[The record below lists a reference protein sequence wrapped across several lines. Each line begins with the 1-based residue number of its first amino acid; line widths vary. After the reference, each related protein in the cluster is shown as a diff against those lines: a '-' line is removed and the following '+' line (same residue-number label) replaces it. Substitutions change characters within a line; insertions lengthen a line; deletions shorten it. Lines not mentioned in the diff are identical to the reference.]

1 MNIASLRNLG
11 IVAHIDAGKTTV
23 SERILFFSGVE
34 HRIGEVDDGTAVMD
48 WMPEERERGISITAA
63 ATTLVWRGHTLNLI
77 DTPGHV
83 DFTIEVERS
92 LRVLDGAVLVID
104 AVAGVQAQSETVWRQ
119 MRRHHVPSL
128 AFVNKCDRAG
138 ADFLAA
144 LASLRRRLDAPA
156 VAIQYP
162 WFREQKLVGVVDLL
176 RRRAIEFDLD
186 PTRAPV
192 ETDVPEALVNEIGVL
207 RSDLLDALAD
217 GDEAILAAVLE
228 ERDVPLAELRAA
240 LRKATI
246 ESRIVPVLAGAAFKN
261 VGVQPLLDA
270 VVDYLPSPLD
280 VPPIGGTHPETGAP
294 ETRACDVKARTAAL
308 AFKLHAEAHGDLTFV
323 RIYAGVLMPGEQLVN
338 PRTKKLE
345 RIARLL
351 RLHADQR
358 TPIETA
364 GPGEIVGV
372 QGLKFT
378 ATGDTLCDPGAP
390 LVLERLTFPEPV
402 IAMVLEPASSAEREK
417 LGAALRQLTHEDPS
431 FHAREDE
438 STGQWSVSG
447 MGELHLE
454 VMLHRLASEFHV
466 KARMG
471 KPRVAYREA
480 VRRAGAGSGRVERLL
495 GGKEIFGAVDATIEP
510 AREFETG
517 VDVVFE
523 PECKVPNA
531 LRETVRESLALAAQ
545 VGPRFGFP
553 LVQARVRLSGGE
565 SRPRVDSELGFIQA
579 ANLAL
584 KDALERA
591 EVDLLEPL
599 MSFEIHVPAEFS
611 SGVIAD
617 LNGRQAEVA
626 EVLSVGTDR
635 RVVGKV
641 PLYQMFG
648 YSTVVRS
655 LSQGR
660 AGHSLQPAGF
670 APVPEAEL
678 AARGLV
684 WT

>member
-1 MNIASLRNLG
+1 MDIARLRNLG
-11 IVAHIDAGKTTV
+11 VVAHIDAGKTTV
-23 SERILFFSGVE
+23 SERILYFSGVE

-63 ATTLVWRGHTLNLI
+63 ATTLQWRDHTINLI

-119 MRRHHVPSL
+119 MRRHHVPAI

-138 ADFLAA
+138 ADFMAA
-144 LASLRRRLDAPA
+144 LASLQRRLGAHP

-162 WFREQKLVGVVDLL
+162 LFREQKFIGVVDVL
-176 RRRAIEFDLD
+176 RGRALEFDED
-186 PTRAPV
+186 PSVPPR
-192 ETDVPEALVNEIGVL
+192 EFDVPAGLANEIGVL

-217 GDEAILAAVLE
+217 GDEGILGAVLE
-228 ERDVPLAELRAA
+228 DRAVPFDVLQAA
-240 LRKATI
+240 LRRATI
-246 ESRIVPVLAGAAFKN
+246 EARVLPVLAGAAFKN
-261 VGVQPLLDA
+261 IGVQPLLDA

-280 VPPIGGTHPETGAP
+280 VPPISGVHPENGARESRRP
-294 ETRACDVKARTAAL
+294 ETKERTAAL

-323 RIYAGVLMPGEQLVN
+323 RIYSGVLMPGEQLLN
-338 PRTKKLE
+338 PRTRKLE

-351 RLHADQR
+351 RLHADHR

-390 LVLERLTFPEPV
+390 LVLERLTYPEPV
-402 IAMVLEPASSAEREK
+402 IAMVLEPASTSERAK
-417 LGAALRQLTHEDPS
+417 LGAALKHLAHEDPS
-431 FHAREDE
+431 FHEREDE
-438 STGQWSVSG
+438 ATGQWSVSG

-466 KARMG
+466 AARMG

-480 VRRAGAGSGRVERLL
+480 VRRAGAASGRVERVL
-495 GGKEIFGAVDATIEP
+495 GGREVFGAVDVAIEP
-510 AREFETG
+510 CPELETG
-517 VDVVFE
+517 VEVSFE
-523 PECKVPNA
+523 PDCNVPSA
-531 LRETVRESLALAAQ
+531 LRPAVRDSLALAAQ
-545 VGPRFGFP
+545 VGPRFGFQ
-553 LVQARVRLSGGE
+553 LVHARVRLSGGE
-565 SRPRVDSELGFIQA
+565 SRPKVDSEVGFVQA
-579 ANLAL
+579 ANQAL
-584 KDALERA
+584 REALERA
-591 EVDLLEPL
+591 EIDLLEPV

-611 SGVIAD
+611 SGVLAD
-617 LNGRQAEVA
+617 LNSRHAEVSSVHA
-626 EVLSVGTDR
+626 VGTDR
-635 RVVGKV
+635 VLSGKV
-641 PLYQMFG
+641 PLFGMFG

-678 AARGLV
+678 AVRGLV